1 MQSARSRNDVGQP
14 ARESARLSQAIE
26 RVAIL
31 RHPYSRAVQRLIV
44 TGDPLAL
51 DLLVRPVDAARQRAT
66 ECLSDFHAGICPEGE
81 VVDAHDLLA
90 RLMVAVIRQ
99 TR

>member
-1 MQSARSRNDVGQP
+1 MHSARSRTDLGEK

-26 RVAIL
+26 RIAIL

-51 DLLVRPVDAARQRAT
+51 DLLVRPVDSARQRAT
-66 ECLSDFHAGICPEGE
+66 EALSDFHAGICTETE
-81 VVDAHDLLA
+81 VVDAHDRLV
-90 RLMVAVIRQ
+90 RLMVTVIRQ